1 MSFHSNLSLW
11 RLAIYAAAVASA
23 AGIVGP
29 IKTESVLAQSIPGV
43 PANVVKAA
51 NRFAAPNKV
60 TKLNDTANVDGQVVY
75 ELGGVQGSKYYKGSP
90 LEVDVYKSGKLDEI
104 EYTVPKYNQV
114 PAAARNLISRKVSG
128 FVPTLIEKSER
139 PVAAPKFNSKVVYE
153 IEGKNAKGQEVEI
166 DVNPNGT
173 YIVVETPTF

>member
-51 NRFAAPNKV
+51 NQFAAPNKV
-60 TKLNDTANVDGQVVY
+60 TKLNDTANVNGQVVY
-75 ELGGVQGSKYYKGSP
+75 ELGGTQGSKYYKGSP

-104 EYTVPKYNQV
+104 EYTVPNYNQV
-114 PAAARNLISRKVSG
+114 PAAARNLISKKVPG

-139 PVAAPKFNSKVVYE
+139 PVKASGFNSTVVYE
-153 IEGKNAKGQEVEI
+153 LEGKNNKGQVVEV
-166 DVNPNGT
+166 DVNPSGT
-173 YIVVETPTF
+173 YITITNATF